1 MKTCECGCGGTPNPA
16 PYSWAAKGWVKGEP
30 VRFLPGHAAKVANP
44 RRALAER
51 VVSKIDFTQGE
62 CWVWTAYRNEDGYGQ
77 VSIGQAKV
85 GAPHMRG
92 AHRAV
97 YELLVDPVPEELE
110 LDHLCSNRACVNPAH
125 LEPVTH
131 GENIHRAFA
140 RLTHCSNGH
149 EFTAENTYH
158 RPSGGRVCR
167 TCRNAAE
174 AAYRQRK
181 RAAEAKTPNADW
193 NAAA

>member
-1 MKTCECGCGGTPNPA
+1 VRTCECGCGGTPNPA

-51 VVSKIDFTQGE
+51 LIPKIDFTQGE
-62 CWVWTAYRNEDGYGQ
+62 CWIWTAFRNEDGYGQ

-85 GAPHMRG
+85 GETHMRR

-97 YELLVDPVPEELE
+97 YELLVGVVPDGLE
-110 LDHLCSNRACVNPAH
+110 LDHLCRNRACVNPAH

-131 GENIHRAFA
+131 AENVRRAFEGV
-140 RLTHCSNGH
+140 THCSNGH
-149 EFTAENTYH
+149 EFTAETTF
-158 RPSGGRVCR
+158 RRSDGGRSCKVCR
-167 TCRNAAE
+167 RASE

-181 RAAEAKTPNADW
+181 RAAEATANVSW
-193 NAAA
+193 EGAA